1 MKLYL
6 VRHGETCWNRE
17 SRLQGV
23 SDIALNENGIRLA
36 RMTGRKIAHIPF
48 DCAYSSPLIRAKDT
62 GNYMLEGRG
71 LIIRED
77 QRLIEA
83 SFGMLEGER
92 VTKLRKEQHP
102 ILDFFENPEK
112 RVEVDDAES
121 PIDVVNRARS
131 FVEDVVLKNQKKY
144 QNMIVFSHG
153 ALIHGMLTCF
163 YQRDVKDFWH
173 DPVQKNCAISVV
185 EVSNGDFS
193 VLEEAKVLVKQI

>member
-36 RMTGRKIAHIPF
+36 KMTGKKIAHIPF
-48 DCAYSSPLIRAKDT
+48 DCAYSSPLI
-62 GNYMLEGRG
+62 
-71 LIIRED
+71 
-77 QRLIEA
+77 
-83 SFGMLEGER
+83 
-92 VTKLRKEQHP
+92 
-102 ILDFFENPEK
+102 
-112 RVEVDDAES
+112 
-121 PIDVVNRARS
+121 
-131 FVEDVVLKNQKKY
+131 
-144 QNMIVFSHG
+144 
-153 ALIHGMLTCF
+153 HGMLTYF

-193 VLEEAKVLVKQI
+193 VLEEAKVLVKHI